1 MIDYNTMLKIGE
13 ILKIAGENILD
24 AKKNKL
30 KISKKKDGTLVTNAD
45 LLSQKIIMEE
55 LNKLFNGEESIPMVS
70 EELVE
75 DGMVVEKAFNH
86 FFLMDPLDGTNS
98 FINGEDT
105 FCINLAYIKNNIPE
119 VGFIYAPDYKNNK
132 ILWMG
137 GEKIGSFK
145 EINGKNIEKITAKK
159 YNQEVGR
166 TALCGPLQKISREE
180 KEKWNIKNEEYLHS
194 AIKFGLVADGT
205 FDIYLRKKNKACDW
219 DIAAGH
225 AILLGSLG
233 EFLIDSDFIY
243 GVRPHIAPSLIAKGG
258 N

>member
-75 DGMVVEKAFNH
+75 DGMVVEKAFHH

-119 VGFIYAPDYKNNK
+119 VGFIYAPDYQNNK
-132 ILWMG
+132 I
-137 GEKIGSFK
+137 
-145 EINGKNIEKITAKK
+145 N
-159 YNQEVGR
+159 
-166 TALCGPLQKISREE
+166 
-180 KEKWNIKNEEYLHS
+180 
-194 AIKFGLVADGT
+194 
-205 FDIYLRKKNKACDW
+205 
-219 DIAAGH
+219 
-225 AILLGSLG
+225 
-233 EFLIDSDFIY
+233 
-243 GVRPHIAPSLIAKGG
+243 
-258 N
+258 